1 MTIGRAFPDL
11 LAPLSSAASVE
22 EGLAQTLDRLV
33 ERTGAAAGALVFTP
47 PHEAPIVVTAGGRR
61 LPAEL
66 GAWLRAEVQTPAGGW
81 RLARVAPPGWP
92 RGVAVA
98 LRTPLGA
105 PGRRVGALLLLGRA
119 LTRSTL
125 ASGFPQEL
133 GEALGHVWRLHRR
146 RLRTS
151 ALNELTRLLVST
163 HSLEDVFRAFA
174 EGVARLV
181 VFDSVAVSLLDSE
194 RGEFEVVDI
203 VARSMPLRVRRD
215 ARMPLVGTLLAEL
228 LTRGAPL
235 RVDDVRDGDVP
246 EASRRV
252 FAERGYRAVT
262 LVPLLSAGGVFGAV
276 TLTSARAG
284 AFDAEDVEIV
294 GELARPLASAIELRR
309 LLAEDHRRRD
319 ELAALYATSQ
329 LITARLEVESVLDR
343 ISRSVSDLIG
353 SSGCGIGLLDPTGN
367 HIAHVAAHG
376 AGSEAWRTLS
386 IPVGEGIM
394 GRTAQGGTT
403 LRVDDVRTDPH
414 SARPDVDEREGI
426 RSMLCVPL
434 KVAGGVI
441 GVISAFATRPGA
453 FTAHH
458 QRVLEAFGEQAG
470 IAIHNARLFEE
481 SVRRAR
487 ETRALLEAGRAV
499 TASLDVDRVEGCTF

>member
-11 LAPLSSAASVE
+11 LTPLSSAASVE

-47 PHEAPIVVTAGGRR
+47 PHDAPIVVTAGGRR

-252 FAERGYRAVT
+252 FAERGYRAVA
-262 LVPLLSAGGVFGAV
+262 LMPLASAGGVLGAV
-276 TLTSARAG
+276 TLASARPG
-284 AFDAEDVEIV
+284 AFDDEDVEIV

-309 LLAEDHRRRD
+309 LLE
-319 ELAALYATSQ
+319 E
-329 LITARLEVESVLDR
+329 
-343 ISRSVSDLIG
+343 
-353 SSGCGIGLLDPTGN
+353 
-367 HIAHVAAHG
+367 
-376 AGSEAWRTLS
+376 
-386 IPVGEGIM
+386 GE
-394 GRTAQGGTT
+394 
-403 LRVDDVRTDPH
+403 
-414 SARPDVDEREGI
+414 
-426 RSMLCVPL
+426 
-434 KVAGGVI
+434 
-441 GVISAFATRPGA
+441 
-453 FTAHH
+453 
-458 QRVLEAFGEQAG
+458 
-470 IAIHNARLFEE
+470 
-481 SVRRAR
+481 RRAR

-499 TASLDVDRVEGCTF
+499 TESLDVDRTIRVILVAARSVLGADSCGLATLDPQTNELVTVASLDLPQAMVTQVRVKVGEGISGLAVRDRRPVQSRDLYDDPRARYPQIARATGFRSVLAAPLRVGDRATGAISVFRKDVHDFSAGEEELLLALADEAAIALEHARLYPAL

>member
-1 MTIGRAFPDL
+1 
-11 LAPLSSAASVE
+11 
-22 EGLAQTLDRLV
+22 
-33 ERTGAAAGALVFTP
+33 AAAGALVFTP

-215 ARMPLVGTLLAEL
+215 AR
-228 LTRGAPL
+228 
-235 RVDDVRDGDVP
+235 
-246 EASRRV
+246 
-252 FAERGYRAVT
+252 
-262 LVPLLSAGGVFGAV
+262 
-276 TLTSARAG
+276 
-284 AFDAEDVEIV
+284 
-294 GELARPLASAIELRR
+294 RPLASAIELRR
-309 LLAEDHRRRD
+309 LLEEGQRRTD
-319 ELAALYATSQ
+319 ELAALYATSR
-329 LITARLEVESVLDR
+329 LITARLDVPSVLDR
-343 ISRSVSDLIG
+343 ISQAVSDLIG
-353 SSGCGIGLLDPTGN
+353 STGCGIGLLNAERT

-376 AGSEAWRTLS
+376 FRSQEWRSLS
-386 IPVGEGIM
+386 IAVGEGIM
-394 GRTAQGGTT
+394 GRAAQSGTAI
-403 LRVDDVRTDPH
+403 RVDDVP
-414 SARPDVDEREGI
+414 
-426 RSMLCVPL
+426 
-434 KVAGGVI
+434 
-441 GVISAFATRPGA
+441 
-453 FTAHH
+453 TA
-458 QRVLEAFGEQAG
+458 
-470 IAIHNARLFEE
+470 
-481 SVRRAR
+481 
-487 ETRALLEAGRAV
+487 
-499 TASLDVDRVEGCTF
+499 